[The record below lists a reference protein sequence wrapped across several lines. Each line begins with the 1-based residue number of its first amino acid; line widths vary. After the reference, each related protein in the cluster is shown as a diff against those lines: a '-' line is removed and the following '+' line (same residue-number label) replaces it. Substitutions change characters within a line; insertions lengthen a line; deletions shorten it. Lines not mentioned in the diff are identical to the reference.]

1 MKKRFNNGFG
11 KTNVYGALY
20 PFGFGLSYTTF
31 TYKNL
36 SFSADTIKQNG
47 SVTLTV
53 DVTNVGKY
61 KGDEVVQLYMKDE
74 TSSVTVY
81 ESQLRGFERINLNPG
96 ETKTVTFALLPVDF
110 KLLDKKMQCVVEPG
124 SFELMVG
131 SSSED
136 IRGKKKLYIK

>member
-47 SVTLTV
+47 SVTVTV

-81 ESQLRGFERINLNPG
+81 ESQLRGFERINLLPG
-96 ETKTVTFALLPVDF
+96 ETKTVSFALHPDDF
-110 KLLDKKMQCVVEPG
+110 KLLDKKMQWVVEPG